1 MAKYTNPLAGQDYKN
16 GLTKEGDERYDAL
29 VAMAKAGRKA
39 PNRAKIEAAM
49 YHFLRQQLDIKAN
62 ETDGPAWKEAQKK
75 KKPKKK
81 STGPDIPVDNRNLAI
96 DFGDDSD
103 VEDEAIPAVDPATM
117 ANLAAL
123 GNADGEEADGEE
135 AD

>member
-16 GLTKEGDERYDAL
+16 GLTREGDERFDAL

-39 PNRAKIEAAM
+39 PNRARVEGAM

-75 KKPKKK
+75 KKAKKT
-81 STGPDIPVDNRNLAI
+81 STVPEVPVDNRNLAI
-96 DFGDDSD
+96 DFGGDDSD
-103 VEDEAIPAVDPATM
+103 VEDEAIPAVDEATM
-117 ANLAAL
+117 AALAAL
-123 GNADGEEADGEE
+123 GNADGEATD
-135 AD
+135 